1 MDDLSVIDAFLKTFS
16 TYIDSGFGLLQPDV
30 AYLTTFLVTLDITL
44 AGLFWAWGGGTDVV
58 QTLVKKVLYVGFFA
72 MVIGNFPALT
82 DVVFR
87 SFAQL
92 GITASGGTI
101 TPAKLLS
108 PGFVA
113 ATGASAAD
121 VFLDAIGEFDG
132 WKQVAK
138 NLFVI
143 IPLLLSWLIVVGA
156 FFLLAVQVF
165 VAIIEFKL
173 TTLAGFVL
181 VPFALW
187 GKTAFLAERVLGN
200 VIASGVKVMVLA
212 IVVGIGTTVFE
223 RMLPPEGTEITLDH
237 GLGMMLASLSLLALG
252 IFGPGIA
259 NGLVS
264 GAPQLGAGAAI
275 GTAAGVGI
283 GGGLA
288 AAGAARG
295 ASAGAGALAS
305 GAGGAAKAAAGAMG
319 GASAS
324 FGMAKAAS
332 GASGLKGAA
341 AGLSGFATA
350 ARGSVVSGASRAAAR
365 ATESVRSSFASGA
378 KSAFAATGGSSSGGS
393 VGGAAASAASK
404 AGGGE
409 AAPNWARKS
418 GGGGAAR
425 DAASM
430 TARTIADG
438 DRPGSGANPSLKQE
452 D

>member
-1 MDDLSVIDAFLKTFS
+1 MDDLSVIDTFLATFS
-16 TYIDSGFGLLQPDV
+16 TYIDSGFGLLGPDV

-58 QTLVKKVLYVGFFA
+58 QSLVKKVLYVGFFA
-72 MVIGNFPALT
+72 LIIGNFPTLT
-82 DVVFR
+82 DIVFR
-87 SFAQL
+87 SFTQL
-92 GITASGGTI
+92 GITASGGTM
-101 TPAKLLS
+101 TARQLLS

-132 WKQVAK
+132 WKQVLK
-138 NLFVI
+138 NLFII

-187 GKTAFLAERVLGN
+187 NKTSFLAERVLGN
-200 VIASGVKVMVLA
+200 VIASGVKIMVLA
-212 IVVGIGTTVFE
+212 IVIGIGTSIFRT
-223 RMLPPEGTEITLDH
+223 MLPPPGTEITLDH
-237 GLGMMLASLSLLALG
+237 GLGMMLASIALLALG

-275 GTAAGVGI
+275 GTAAGAAV

-295 ASAGAGALAS
+295 AAAGTSALAG
-305 GAGGAAKAAAGAMG
+305 GAGGAARAASGAIG
-319 GASAS
+319 AASAS
-324 FGMAKAAS
+324 FGMTKAAS
-332 GASGLKGAA
+332 GSGGLKGAA
-341 AGLSGFATA
+341 AG
-350 ARGSVVSGASRAAAR
+350 VSGVAKAAGGGVASAATGMATRAS
-365 ATESVRSSFASGA
+365 ESVRSSFVGGG
-378 KSAFAATGGSSSGGS
+378 KSAFQATGGSSSGGTL
-393 VGGAAASAASK
+393 GGATSSAGSASVAD
-404 AGGGE
+404 
-409 AAPNWARKS
+409 AAPDWARKAS
-418 GGGGAAR
+418 RADATR
-425 DAASM
+425 DAATM

>member
-1 MDDLSVIDAFLKTFS
+1 M
-16 TYIDSGFGLLQPDV
+16 
-30 AYLTTFLVTLDITL
+30 
-44 AGLFWAWGGGTDVV
+44 
-58 QTLVKKVLYVGFFA
+58 KKVLYVGFFA
-72 MVIGNFPALT
+72 LVIGNFPALT

-101 TPAKLLS
+101 TPTKLLS

-113 ATGASAAD
+113 NTGAAAAD
-121 VFLDAIGEFDG
+121 VFLDAVAEFEG
-132 WKQVAK
+132 FRQVTA
-138 NLFVI
+138 NLFI
-143 IPLLLSWLIVVGA
+143 IVPLLLSWLIVVAA
-156 FFLLAVQVF
+156 FFLLAVQIF

-181 VPFALW
+181 VPFALF
-187 GKTAFLAERVLGN
+187 GKTAFLAERVLGG

-212 IVVGIGTTVFE
+212 IVVGIGTSIFTV
-223 RMLPPEGTEITLDH
+223 MLPPPGTEITLDH

-264 GAPQLGAGAAI
+264 GAPQLGADTAV
-275 GTAAGVGI
+275 GTAAAVGI

-288 AAGAARG
+288 AVGVARG
-295 ASAGAGALAS
+295 TAAGAGALAS
-305 GAGGAAKAAAGAMG
+305 GAGGAAKAASGAMG
-319 GASAS
+319 GAAAA

-332 GASGLKGAA
+332 GASGFKGAA
-341 AGLSGFATA
+341 AGLSGVAKAAGGSIASEASTATI
-350 ARGSVVSGASRAAAR
+350 R
-365 ATESVRSSFASGA
+365 ATESVRSAFTNGGR
-378 KSAFAATGGSSSGGS
+378 SAFGATGGTSSGASIGNATSFVTGS
-393 VGGAAASAASK
+393 AGA
-404 AGGGE
+404 E
-409 AAPNWARKS
+409 AMPDWARKA
-418 GGGGAAR
+418 GRAGAAR

-438 DRPGSGANPSLKQE
+438 DRPGSGVNPNLKQE